1 MGSLDEK
8 LWEILNNMIPLF
20 QDDIDTF
27 LVKEGYLTEEDVK
40 KWNDIVKLIKEAY
53 KKSFSSP
60 NECLEK
66 VKNATELL
74 SSISTKKPLPPEMK
88 TRLEEIKGYL
98 YSLLPQ
104 EANSSA

>member
-74 SSISTKKPLPPEMK
+74 SSISTKTSTARDENQ
-88 TRLEEIKGYL
+88 TRGDKGV
-98 YSLLPQ
+98 SLFFT
-104 EANSSA
+104 SAGS